1 MKKDR
6 LEELMAISR
15 NRYELQITADWRYEQ
30 FFNFLQV
37 SPSYRLAHLIATAK
51 VDKLAVKRPKDFA
64 VVEKTYEAFGDVWEI
79 VFWTWWIKRAQYQFG
94 ISVTPTVHAIATVQV
109 GAEVSKDA
117 VAKAQDELEQYLLA
131 DRLAEGK
138 PASLIVAVPLHGDR
152 RKILNQFSEM
162 LDKFYKPTE
171 HQCGIA
177 HYQVNRNKI
186 REQTLKNAR
195 RVLRARAALPKKPL
209 FVIGNKSKIAPAYE
223 TDEKKPLR
231 NDECRRLMEILTSR
245 QLHRAYL
252 YAEHAARGNFPCLD
266 PLPKDNKRPDF
277 NYISLHRQLKAQI
290 RWLASEIAKFDRVDA
305 VRKAKNM

>member
-1 MKKDR
+1 MNKDG
-6 LEELMAISR
+6 LDELLAISR
-15 NRYELQITADWRYEQ
+15 NRYELQITADWRYAQ
-30 FFNFLQV
+30 FFNFLQI

-51 VDKLAVKRPKDFA
+51 VDRLSVKLPQDFA
-64 VVEKTYEAFGDVWEI
+64 IVEKTYEALGDVWEI
-79 VFWTWWIKRAQYQFG
+79 GFWSWWIKRAQYQFG
-94 ISVTPTVHAIATVQV
+94 ISVIPTVHAIATVNV
-109 GAEVSKDA
+109 GAEISKDA
-117 VAKAQDELEQYLLA
+117 VEKAQAELEQYLLA

-171 HQCGIA
+171 HQRGIA

-186 REQTLKNAR
+186 REQTLKNAM

-223 TDEKKPLR
+223 TDENKRLR
-231 NDECRRLMEILTSR
+231 NDEYRRLMEILTSR

-252 YAEHAARGNFPCLD
+252 YSEHAARGNFPCID
-266 PLPKDNKRPDF
+266 PLPNDDGRPDF
-277 NYISLHRQLKAQI
+277 NYVSLQRQLKAQM
-290 RWLASEIAKFDRVDA
+290 RWMEAEIARLKRIDA
-305 VRKAKNM
+305 ARKANNL